1 MSSHATRP
9 WIASCRR
16 KLAAVLCV
24 LLLAT
29 GLFHTHADAGALDT
43 SMGNVAV
50 RAAQAGADAEER
62 ADTVPA
68 HAASHCTCKDMPV
81 PPDLGGRTALLV
93 RPASF
98 AATLSHALH
107 PGALAPPMEPPRA

>member
-1 MSSHATRP
+1 MSSQATRP

-16 KLAAVLCV
+16 KLAAVLCA

-29 GLFHTHADAGALDT
+29 GLFHTHADAGALDA
-43 SMGNVAV
+43 SIGDVAV
-50 RAAQAGADAEER
+50 LAAQAGADAEER

-68 HAASHCTCKDMPV
+68 HAASHCTCKDLPV
-81 PPDLGGRTALLV
+81 LPGLGGHTILLV
-93 RPASF
+93 QPASF

-107 PGALAPPMEPPRA
+107 PGAPAPPMEPPRA